1 MLTLLYIDDEPELLE
16 LGRLFLEKIGD
27 FSVTTALSGRSGLE
41 ELAKRDFDAIVSDYH
56 MPDMDGIELLKSV
69 RRSYG
74 EIPFILFTGSDQEG
88 VATEAMASGADLCLF
103 KYGDPVIQF
112 SDIARRTREAVRLR
126 RTGIALRDSETQLSD
141 NHSNLPDASFVVR
154 KGGWAL

>member
-41 ELAKRDFDAIVSDYH
+41 ELAQHEFDAIVSDFQ
-56 MPDMDGIELLKSV
+56 MPEMDGIELLKNV

-74 EIPFILFTGSDQEG
+74 NIPFILFTGIDRDG
-88 VATEAMASGADLCLF
+88 VATEAMARGADLCIP
-103 KYGDPVIQF
+103 KYGDPVTQF
-112 SDIARRTREAVRLR
+112 ADISRKTREAVRQR
-126 RTGIALRDSETQLSD
+126 RTEIAPRHSERHLADTP
-141 NHSNLPDASFVVR
+141 SNLPDASFVVQ